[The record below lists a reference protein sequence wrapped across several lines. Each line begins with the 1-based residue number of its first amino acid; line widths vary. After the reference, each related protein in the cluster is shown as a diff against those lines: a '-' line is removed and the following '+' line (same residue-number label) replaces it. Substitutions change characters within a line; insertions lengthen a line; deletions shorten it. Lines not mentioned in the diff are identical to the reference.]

1 MRRTVTIKLGVWYD
15 EAEQRI
21 KLTSR
26 DFISSIDLDPASV
39 RHHPHLL
46 LKLTR
51 LLRANGAPAP
61 DDPQGFVMRASG
73 RAVLSPVPH
82 GAEDDP

>member
-1 MRRTVTIKLGVWYD
+1 MSIIAVSLLEDYEMRRTVTIKLGVWYD
-15 EAEQRI
+15 ADEQRI

-26 DFISSIDLDPASV
+26 DFISSVDLNPAST

-46 LKLTR
+46 RKLAR

-61 DDPQGFVMRASG
+61 EVAP
-73 RAVLSPVPH
+73 
-82 GAEDDP
+82 